1 MKSIACIATCLF
13 FYTSVFCQEYYIRGE
28 VRDEAGNI
36 LQNVKIIQQTTG
48 LIFRSGSY
56 GTFGVLS
63 KQKPDTLDF
72 SLDGYRTE
80 RVYVNKDDYLTVSL
94 KLVPATTL
102 HVKKDKLAS
111 LTKDLSREIQRKWF
125 TGDETYTSL
134 LENRF
139 VKAEHFPQTGVSLNI
154 DKASYSNIR
163 RFLSQ
168 NAQVPPDAVRIEE
181 MLNYFNLGYHQP
193 DGGNIF
199 HLTSTLTSCP
209 WNKDNQLFL
218 LNLSAQKINTD
229 SLPPTHL
236 VFLID
241 VSGSMDMVNRLPL
254 LKSAFRLLANN
265 LREKDTVSIVVYGG
279 ALGIMLQPTSG
290 KEKDKIL
297 KVIDE
302 LAAGGATPGESGI
315 RTAYGLAKYHFIKDG
330 NNRVIL
336 ATDGDFNVGLKTEE
350 ELDQLITQH
359 RESGIYLTCLGV
371 GMGNLKDSKIQT
383 LARKGNGNYAY
394 IDNYSEAEKVLLK
407 EFTQTL
413 YTVAD
418 KVFMNVN
425 FNPDFVKEYRLIGF
439 DNKAGEVSDSLTEVE
454 GGEIGPGF
462 SMTAM
467 FEIKPSDKN
476 LQIIEAGVLPT
487 GSLTNIVADIK
498 VEYSLPNDTLRQ
510 YYSYASDFSFSK
522 FNEMDRC
529 QQFSTAVVMF
539 GAKLRSS
546 TYVKDAEWNDVLSIA
561 NLSADMNDLQQKEFV
576 SLVQKA
582 KSLYSKSKKK
592 KRRSKK
598 EQDGGY

>member
-1 MKSIACIATCLF
+1 MKSIACIATCF
-13 FYTSVFCQEYYIRGE
+13 FFCISVFCQDYYFRGE
-28 VRDEAGNI
+28 VRDESGNI
-36 LQNVKIIQQTTG
+36 LQNVKITQQTTG
-48 LIFRSGSY
+48 LIFRTGSY
-56 GTFGVLS
+56 GTFGLS
-63 KQKPDTLDF
+63 SRQKPDTLDF

-80 RVYVNKDDYLTVSL
+80 RVYVKDEDFIKVTL
-94 KLVPATTL
+94 KLVPASTL
-102 HVKKDKLAS
+102 HVKKDRLAS
-111 LTKDLSREIQRKWF
+111 LTKDLSRDVQRKWF

-139 VKAEHFPQTGVSLNI
+139 VKAEQFPQTGVSVNI
-154 DKASYSNIR
+154 DKASYSNVR

-168 NAQVPPDAVRIEE
+168 DAYVPPDAVRIEE

-193 DGGNIF
+193 DRKNIF

-229 SLPPTHL
+229 SLPPTNL

-241 VSGSMDMVNRLPL
+241 VSGSMDMPNRLPL
-254 LKSAFRLLANN
+254 LKSAFRLLASN
-265 LREKDTVSIVVYGG
+265 LREKDSVSIVVYGG

-290 KEKDKIL
+290 KEKEIIL

-315 RTAYGLAKYHFIKDG
+315 RTAYGLAKHHFIKDG
-330 NNRVIL
+330 VNRVIL

-394 IDNYSEAEKVLLK
+394 IDSYIEAEKVLLK

-418 KVFMNVN
+418 KVFMNVK
-425 FNPDFVKEYRLIGF
+425 FNPEFVKEYRLIGF
-439 DNKAGEVSDSLTEVE
+439 DNKAGEVSDSLTQVE

-467 FEIKPSDKN
+467 FEIVPTEKN
-476 LQIIEAGVLPT
+476 IKIIESGILPP
-487 GSLTNIVADIK
+487 GRLTNVIAEMK
-498 VEYSLPNDTLRQ
+498 VEYNLPNDTTRQ
-510 YYSYASDFSFSK
+510 TYAYGSDFSFSK
-522 FNEMDRC
+522 FNEIDRC
-529 QQFSTAVVMF
+529 QKFSAAVVMF

-546 TYVKDAEWNDVLSIA
+546 SYVKDAQWSDVLSLA
-561 NLSADMNDLQQKEFV
+561 NLSADMNDPQQKEFV
-576 SLVQKA
+576 NLVQKA
-582 KSLYSKSKKK
+582 KNMYSKSKKK
-592 KRRSKK
+592 KRKSKK
-598 EQDGGY
+598 EEEG

>member
-1 MKSIACIATCLF
+1 VKSIACIATCLF
-13 FYTSVFCQEYYIRGE
+13 FCIPGFCQDYYVRGE

-36 LQNVKIIQQTTG
+36 LQNVKIIQKTTD
-48 LIFRSGSY
+48 LIFRTGAY
-56 GTFGVLS
+56 GTFGLMS
-63 KQKPDTLDF
+63 RKRPDTLDF
-72 SLDGYRTE
+72 FLDGYRAE
-80 RVYVNKDDYLTVSL
+80 RVYVKNDDYLKISL
-94 KLVPATTL
+94 KLVPGTTL
-102 HVKKDKLAS
+102 HIKKDKLAS
-111 LTKDLSREIQRKWF
+111 LTKDLSRDVQRKWF

-139 VKAEHFPQTGVSLNI
+139 VKAQQFPQTGVSLNI
-154 DKASYSNIR
+154 DKASYSNVR

-168 NAQVPPDAVRIEE
+168 DAQVPPDAVRIEE

-193 DGGNIF
+193 DPGNTF
-199 HLTSTLTSCP
+199 YLTSTLTSCP
-209 WNKDNQLFL
+209 WNENNQLYL

-229 SLPPTHL
+229 SLPPSNL

-241 VSGSMDMVNRLPL
+241 VSGSMDMPNRLPL
-254 LKSAFRLLANN
+254 LKSAFRLLVDN

-290 KEKDKIL
+290 KEKDSIRKA
-297 KVIDE
+297 IDQIY
-302 LAAGGATPGESGI
+302 AGGATPGESGI
-315 RTAYGLAKYHFIKDG
+315 RTAYGLAKHHFVKDG
-330 NNRVIL
+330 NNRIIL

-394 IDNYSEAEKVLLK
+394 IDSYVEAEKILLK

-418 KVFMNVN
+418 RVFMNVS
-425 FNPDFVKEYRLIGF
+425 FNPEFVKEYRLIGF
-439 DNKAGEVSDSLTEVE
+439 DNRAGDVGDSLTQVE
-454 GGEIGPGF
+454 GGEIGSGF

-467 FEIKPSDKN
+467 FEIVPTERN
-476 LQIIEAGVLPT
+476 LEIIESGNYS
-487 GSLTNIVADIK
+487 GGRLTDILSNIK
-498 VEYSLPNDTLRQ
+498 VEYSLPNDSARQ

-522 FNEMDRC
+522 FNEIDRC
-529 QQFSTAVVMF
+529 RRFSTAVVMF

-546 TYVKDAEWNDVLSIA
+546 PHVKNTDWSDILSLA
-561 NLSADMNDLQQKEFV
+561 NLTADMENPEQKEFV

-582 KSLYSKSKKK
+582 KSLYSKTKRK
-592 KRRSKK
+592 KRKAKK
-598 EQDGGY
+598 EQDS